1 MGIEDIITKQKDD
14 TSPVEGQVGVSDED
28 HKEAIEFVERN
39 RDIFEQVA
47 RGRIQFAPAPPG
59 LDTFAFDLETNTIYV
74 NSKFYQSLGLAE
86 TQTTFATLHEIIH
99 FLQKKQI
106 LAESGGEKVF
116 EKYINRIEKSGAYN
130 LMDNHMADVQVNST
144 VVEKTNSSW
153 AQTEDD
159 LYKNNFFKNTNLTAE
174 PRHVQFSYA
183 LHELRG
189 FDDIYTVAPEV
200 REKLEELKAVKAKDG
215 TRLVDI
221 MADPGT
227 PMSLRL
233 RLQDKFLWPMVKDLL
248 DKDMEDEKE
257 KLKDG
262 EGQSG
267 KSGEKPQEG
276 KEEGKDK
283 PPKRKND
290 KKDNKPENGG
300 GKGEK
305 PEERVGNPDPNQVF
319 KEAYERASQR
329 VPNGVPIEEVEKAL
343 KQWKGLVKEEPLQK
357 ADTEY
362 AEKIGVKKED
372 LQKYRKIVDELGK
385 ITNPETNETIVE
397 ELRVLIERIIAKR
410 LKPKHAPR
418 YPVEEGEDLADPAQ
432 LVADSKAGNFE
443 PKVWETL
450 EVKERPGNR
459 FGEVEITLICD
470 RSSSMTNP
478 QSKLVE
484 QRKATVF
491 LMEALK
497 EFADRTEEET
507 INLSKPLEV
516 RSEIYAFQQSDEDG
530 TPLKPMSKELGEK
543 ERIDVMTK
551 ISSAPG
557 ETTDFVPLEQIM
569 AGLDDEAKRKI
580 KEGELKKIVVVF
592 TDGDSNDK
600 ARVQRVL
607 KELRDFGIVAA
618 GVGITKDGKSA
629 ITTYA
634 PIAHLAEQ
642 AEKLPVILADVLKDS
657 LRNV

>member
-1 MGIEDIITKQKDD
+1 MGIENITEQKGDA
-14 TSPVEGQVGVSDED
+14 SPDKLEIVGNK
-28 HKEAIEFVERN
+28 HQEAVEFVERN

-221 MADPGT
+221 IADPET
-227 PMSLRL
+227 PMSLRI
-233 RLQDKFLWPMVKDLL
+233 RLQDRFLWPMVKDLL
-248 DKDMEDEKE
+248 DKDMEDEK
-257 KLKDG
+257 KKPKDG

-276 KEEGKDK
+276 KNK
-283 PPKRKND
+283 PKKVKND
-290 KKDNKPENGG
+290 KKNDKPESANG
-300 GKGEK
+300 KREK
-305 PEERVGNPDPNQVF
+305 PEEGERNPDPNEVF
-319 KEAYERASQR
+319 KEAYDRARER
-329 VPNGVPIEEVEKAL
+329 VPNAVPIEEIKKAF
-343 KQWKGLVKEEPLQK
+343 KEWKKNVKEDPLQK

-372 LQKYRKIVDELGK
+372 LQRYRKIVDELGK

-450 EVKERPGNR
+450 EVKERPGNK

-634 PIAHLAEQ
+634 PTAYLAEQ

-657 LRNV
+657 LRDV

>member
-1 MGIEDIITKQKDD
+1 MGIENITEQKGDA
-14 TSPVEGQVGVSDED
+14 SPDKLEIVGNK
-28 HKEAIEFVERN
+28 HQEAVEFVERN

-221 MADPGT
+221 IADPET
-227 PMSLRL
+227 PMSLRI
-233 RLQDKFLWPMVKDLL
+233 RLQDRFLWPMVKDLL
-248 DKDMEDEKE
+248 DKDMEDEK
-257 KLKDG
+257 KKPKDG

-276 KEEGKDK
+276 KNK
-283 PPKRKND
+283 PKKVKND
-290 KKDNKPENGG
+290 KKNDKPESANG
-300 GKGEK
+300 KREK
-305 PEERVGNPDPNQVF
+305 PEEGERNPDPNEVF
-319 KEAYERASQR
+319 KEAYDRARER
-329 VPNGVPIEEVEKAL
+329 VPNAVPIEEIKKAF
-343 KQWKGLVKEEPLQK
+343 KEWKKNVKEDPLQK

-372 LQKYRKIVDELGK
+372 LQRYRKIVDALGK

-459 FGEVEITLICD
+459 FGEVEIT
-470 RSSSMTNP
+470 
-478 QSKLVE
+478 
-484 QRKATVF
+484 
-491 LMEALK
+491 
-497 EFADRTEEET
+497 
-507 INLSKPLEV
+507 LSKPLEV

-634 PIAHLAEQ
+634 PTAYLAEQ

-657 LRNV
+657 LRDV

>member
-1 MGIEDIITKQKDD
+1 MGIENITEQKGDA
-14 TSPVEGQVGVSDED
+14 SPDKLEIVGNK
-28 HKEAIEFVERN
+28 HQEAVEFVERN

-221 MADPGT
+221 IADPET
-227 PMSLRL
+227 PMSLRI
-233 RLQDKFLWPMVKDLL
+233 RLQDRFLWPMVKDLL
-248 DKDMEDEKE
+248 DKDMEDEK
-257 KLKDG
+257 KKPKDG

-276 KEEGKDK
+276 KNK
-283 PPKRKND
+283 PKKVKND
-290 KKDNKPENGG
+290 KKNDKPESANG
-300 GKGEK
+300 KREK
-305 PEERVGNPDPNQVF
+305 PEEGERNPDPNEVF
-319 KEAYERASQR
+319 KEAYDRARER
-329 VPNGVPIEEVEKAL
+329 VPNAVPIEEIKKAF
-343 KQWKGLVKEEPLQK
+343 KEWKKNVKEDPLQK

-372 LQKYRKIVDELGK
+372 LQRYRKIVDELGK

-634 PIAHLAEQ
+634 PTAYLAEQ

-657 LRNV
+657 LRDV

>member
-1 MGIEDIITKQKDD
+1 MGIENITEQKGDA
-14 TSPVEGQVGVSDED
+14 SPDKLEIVGNK
-28 HKEAIEFVERN
+28 HQEAVEFVERN

-221 MADPGT
+221 IADPET
-227 PMSLRL
+227 PMSLRI
-233 RLQDKFLWPMVKDLL
+233 RLQDRFLWPMVKDLL
-248 DKDMEDEKE
+248 DKDMEDEK
-257 KLKDG
+257 KKPKDG

-276 KEEGKDK
+276 KNK
-283 PPKRKND
+283 PKKVKND
-290 KKDNKPENGG
+290 KKNDKPESANG
-300 GKGEK
+300 KREK
-305 PEERVGNPDPNQVF
+305 PEEGERNPDPNEVF
-319 KEAYERASQR
+319 KEAYDRARER
-329 VPNGVPIEEVEKAL
+329 VPNAVPIEEIKKAF
-343 KQWKGLVKEEPLQK
+343 KEWKKNVKEDPLQK

-372 LQKYRKIVDELGK
+372 LQIYRKIVDELGK

-432 LVADSKAGNFE
+432 LVGDSKAGNFE

-470 RSSSMTNP
+470 RSSSMPNP

-634 PIAHLAEQ
+634 PTAYLAEQ

-657 LRNV
+657 LRDV